1 MTANFPM
8 ATALTTEGGGN
19 WSFILIMILMFVVMY
34 FFTIRPQKKR
44 EKEEAAMRNS
54 VDIGDKIIT
63 IGGVSGVV
71 ITAKDGE
78 EEIVIETGGDK
89 TRLRVKRWAIQ
100 TRIPL
105 EIPTSNVDDDDF
117 DDDDD
122 DDDIVESTPVPEKR
136 GLFSRKKK

>member
-1 MTANFPM
+1 MIANFPM
-8 ATALTTEGGGN
+8 ATALTTESGGN

-63 IGGVSGVV
+63 IGGVTGVV

-105 EIPTSNVDDDDF
+105 EIPTTTVDDDDF

-122 DDDIVESTPVPEKR
+122 DDFDEPTPVSEKR
-136 GLFSRKKK
+136 GLFSRRKK

>member
-1 MTANFPM
+1 MANTIIPLTAQ
-8 ATALTTEGGGN
+8 AGAGGS
-19 WSFILIMILMFVVMY
+19 WSFILIMVLMFAVMY
-34 FFTIRPQKKR
+34 FFTIRPQKKK

-63 IGGVSGVV
+63 IGGITGVV

-78 EEIVIETGGDK
+78 EEIVVETGGDK
-89 TRLRVKRWAIQ
+89 TRLRIKRWAIQ

-105 EIPTSNVDDDDF
+105 VIPEDEFDDL

-122 DDDIVESTPVPEKR
+122 LDE
-136 GLFSRKKK
+136 

>member
-1 MTANFPM
+1 MIASFPM
-8 ATALTTEGGGN
+8 ATVLATQGGG
-19 WSFILIMILMFVVMY
+19 SFIFIMILMFLVMY

-63 IGGVSGVV
+63 IGGVTGVV
-71 ITAKDGE
+71 ITAKDGD

-89 TRLRVKRWAIQ
+89 TRLQVKRWSIQ

-105 EIPTSNVDDDDF
+105 ELPKTDMDDDDF

-122 DDDIVESTPVPEKR
+122 DEIIESAPVEEKR
-136 GLFSRKKK
+136 GLFARKKK

>member
-1 MTANFPM
+1 MNTTFNLL
-8 ATALTTEGGGN
+8 ATAGGGN
-19 WSFILIMILMFVVMY
+19 WSFILIMVLMFVVMY

-63 IGGVSGVV
+63 IGGISGVV
-71 ITAKDGE
+71 ITAKEGE
-78 EEIVIETGGDK
+78 EEIVIEPGVDK

-105 EIPTSNVDDDDF
+105 VVPTEEYDDDL

-122 DDDIVESTPVPEKR
+122 EE
-136 GLFSRKKK
+136 

>member
-1 MTANFPM
+1 
-8 ATALTTEGGGN
+8 
-19 WSFILIMILMFVVMY
+19 MFVVMY

-63 IGGVSGVV
+63 IGGISGVV
-71 ITAKDGE
+71 ITAKEGE

-100 TRIPL
+100 TRVPL
-105 EIPTSNVDDDDF
+105 VVPTEEYDDDL

-122 DDDIVESTPVPEKR
+122 EE
-136 GLFSRKKK
+136 

>member
-1 MTANFPM
+1 MTTFNL
-8 ATALTTEGGGN
+8 LTTTGGGN

-63 IGGVSGVV
+63 IGGISGVV
-71 ITAKDGE
+71 ITAKDGD

-105 EIPTSNVDDDDF
+105 ELPAEEYDDLDDDD
-117 DDDDD
+117 
-122 DDDIVESTPVPEKR
+122 EE
-136 GLFSRKKK
+136 

>member
-1 MTANFPM
+1 MTTNFTPL
-8 ATALTTEGGGN
+8 TASDGGN

-63 IGGVSGVV
+63 IGGISGVV
-71 ITAKDGE
+71 ITAKEGD

-89 TRLRVKRWAIQ
+89 TRLRVKRWSIQ

-105 EIPTSNVDDDDF
+105 EIPSNDYDDDDL
-117 DDDDD
+117 DDDED
-122 DDDIVESTPVPEKR
+122 EE
-136 GLFSRKKK
+136 

>member
-1 MTANFPM
+1 MKVAF
-8 ATALTTEGGGN
+8 LLGGGGGG
-19 WSFILIMILMFVVMY
+19 SMIIIMILMFVVMY
-34 FFTIRPQKKR
+34 FFSIRPQKKR

-63 IGGVSGVV
+63 IGGISGVV
-71 ITAKDGE
+71 ITAKDGD

-105 EIPTSNVDDDDF
+105 EIPVEDIDDDDDYEDDDDF
-117 DDDDD
+117 EE
-122 DDDIVESTPVPEKR
+122 VVPQKEKK
-136 GLFSRKKK
+136 GLFSRKNK

>member
-1 MTANFPM
+1 MT
-8 ATALTTEGGGN
+8 TDLTVLAAGGGGD
-19 WSFILIMILMFVVMY
+19 WSFIIIMVLMFAVMY

-63 IGGVSGVV
+63 IGGISGVV
-71 ITAKDGE
+71 ITAKEGD

-89 TRLRVKRWAIQ
+89 TRLRIKRWSIQ
-100 TRIPL
+100 RRIPL
-105 EIPTSNVDDDDF
+105 EIPNDDIDDF

-122 DDDIVESTPVPEKR
+122 ED
-136 GLFSRKKK
+136 